1 MNIERPVTSAL
12 LVAIGLTLGGWFVGN
27 GFMQGRSAD
36 RFVTV
41 KGVSEREVEAD
52 VALWPVR
59 FIATADQL
67 TRAQAEIAR
76 SVRQVL
82 AFLDRHGIDTAA
94 VELQGLEVTDAL
106 ANAYRDGPVSSRY
119 VITQTAMVR
128 SDQPALVLAASQ
140 RVGELVEAGVV
151 LSSQSGYGGYGA
163 NIPTF
168 LFTRLND
175 LKPGMI
181 AEATANARASAE
193 QFASDS
199 RSDLAGIRRANQGVF
214 VILPRDQARGA
225 MEDSQLFKIVRVVST
240 VEYFLN
246 D

>member
-1 MNIERPVTSAL
+1 MTTERPVAGAL
-12 LVAIGLTLGGWFVGN
+12 LVAIGLTLGGWFVGR
-27 GFMQGRSAD
+27 GFVRGRMAD

-52 VALWPVR
+52 VALWPIR

-67 TRAQAEIAR
+67 PRAQAEIAR
-76 SVRQVL
+76 SLELVY
-82 AFLDRHGIDTAA
+82 AFLARQGIDTAT
-94 VELQGLEVTDAL
+94 VGLQGLEVTDAL
-106 ANAYRDGPVSSRY
+106 ANAFRDGPVSSRY

-163 NIPTF
+163 NVPTF

-175 LKPGMI
+175 YKPDMI
-181 AEATANARASAE
+181 AEATANAREAAE

-199 RSDLAGIRRANQGVF
+199 HSDLGSIRRANQGVF
-214 VILPRDQARGA
+214 VILPRDQARDA
-225 MEDSQLFKIVRVVST
+225 MESSQLYKIVRVVST

-246 D
+246 E